1 MKRKIVLCSLW
12 IMLMLA
18 ACGLPVRYTEV
29 RGSGS
34 VVTQERPISTFN
46 AIDLSGIGT
55 VMIEQGTEETLEIT
69 AEDNLI
75 DYLVSDVKGRQLYL
89 GMEEFIN
96 LQPSQDIIFYV
107 MVKDI
112 NTIKTSGMGK
122 VIVKNGLESD
132 NLQLEI
138 SGSGNMDLADLSVR
152 TLAISISGMGDVTVS
167 GNAMQQNIEISG
179 TGNYHAA
186 DLFSRSAQVQISG
199 SGNARVWAADDLDLV
214 LSGMGNLEYFGDP
227 ILTTE
232 ISGMGDVTSLGNK

>member
-1 MKRKIVLCSLW
+1 
-12 IMLMLA
+12 MLV

-34 VVTQERPISTFN
+34 VVTQERPISAFN

-55 VMIEQGTEETLEIT
+55 VIIEQGTEETLEIA

-107 MVKDI
+107 TVKNI
-112 NTIKTSGMGK
+112 TTIRTSGMGK

-167 GNAMQQNIEISG
+167 GTAMQQNIEISG

-232 ISGMGDVTSLGNK
+232 ISGMGEVTSLGNK